1 MIPLLKRK
9 AKDMNNKTIAKNVKE
24 GFNSLKAIYPISDY
38 IGSKSGYS
46 FIANLT
52 SRFLPSGGRILDLG
66 CGGMDKTGLLAL
78 MGYEM
83 HAADDFQD
91 PWHLRDD
98 NLKKLK
104 SFAKE
109 LGITITVQD
118 IGNYKLDYPEN
129 YFDGCMINDVIEHL
143 HESPK
148 DLLNN
153 AGRWLREGGV
163 LLVTMPNSVNL
174 RKRLSVLLGRSNYP
188 SVEMFY
194 ENIGHWRG
202 HVREYT
208 LAEQEYILRK
218 NGFSVLFSGTYH
230 AMLEAKLKSGFAKYA
245 YLAVC
250 RLLPTLR
257 DSLATVAQKPSG
269 WKPIR
274 EDADV
279 FRKSAAGFVPKGVE

>member
-1 MIPLLKRK
+1 
-9 AKDMNNKTIAKNVKE
+9 MNIKTSLNIKE
-24 GFNSLKAIYPISDY
+24 AFNSLKTIYPISDY
-38 IGSKSGYS
+38 IGSESEY
-46 FIANLT
+46 FFTANVM
-52 SRFLPSGGRILDLG
+52 SRFLPKGGRVLDLG

-91 PWHLRDD
+91 PWHLRDN
-98 NLKKLK
+98 NLEKLRN
-104 SFAKE
+104 FAKE
-109 LGITITVQD
+109 FGIALTVQD

-129 YFDGCMINDVIEHL
+129 YFDGCMINAVIEHL

-153 AGRWLREGGV
+153 AGHWLREGGI
-163 LLVTMPNSVNL
+163 LFVTMPNSVDL
-174 RKRLSVLLGRSNYP
+174 RKRLSVILGKSNYQ

-194 ENIGHWRG
+194 ENIGPWRG

-218 NGFSVLFSGTYH
+218 NGFSILFSGTYH
-230 AMLEAKLKSGFAKYA
+230 ATLAAKLKSRFSKYTYFAYS
-245 YLAVC
+245 AVC
-250 RLLPTLR
+250 YLFPTLR
-257 DSLATVAQKPSG
+257 ECLATVAQKPFG

-279 FRKSAAGFVPKGVE
+279 FRKSMVGFVPKGVE